1 MNTFKRNNGEV
12 LTISIIFIAIA
23 VTIFM
28 FILAIFMSHI
38 NTVLYNL
45 KIDMYTLNKSAIIA
59 INKGK
64 TSIDNFSYNEKVY
77 KNEFIKGLKT
87 NYELDENLEN
97 QRKLIKKIEII
108 EYKIY
113 EDNKKDSYTG
123 KKCDGR
129 TLHTV
134 IKVKIQPIIL
144 KEFLEEIFIF
154 EIHEDVVLNSMIM
167 E

>member
-77 KNEFIKGLKT
+77 KNEFIKGLKM

-97 QRKLIKKIEII
+97 QRKLINRIEII

-134 IKVKIQPIIL
+134 IKVKIKPIIL

-154 EIHEDVVLNSMIM
+154 EIHEDVALNSMIM

>member
-77 KNEFIKGLKT
+77 KNEFIKGLKM

-97 QRKLIKKIEII
+97 QRKLINRIEII

-113 EDNKKDSYTG
+113 EDNKKDLYTG

-154 EIHEDVVLNSMIM
+154 EIHEDVALNSMIM